1 MNVTWED
8 VGRLLVQSVGT
19 ALILTVAVLTFIG

>member
-1 MNVTWED
+1 MNVTWDD

-19 ALILTVAVLTFIG
+19 AVILTAAMLTFLG